1 MLGYLDSLCAAL
13 LARDRGGIIGLL
25 RHPLARALPRRVREE
40 SLAIARAGP
49 RSLRAPIHTLHYYH
63 QSTFLLGAREEARD
77 RAAVQ
82 RDGAAQLEMAL
93 AAARRR
99 ESDEQPSTRRLAA
112 SGD

>member
-25 RHPLARALPRRVREE
+25 RHPLARALPRKVREE

-63 QSTFLLGAREEARD
+63 QSTFLLGARGDARD
-77 RAAVQ
+77 PAAVQ

-93 AAARRR
+93 AAARRG